1 MAELV
6 HTERAGLSAAIRAGL
21 PQRPARIGRLLA
33 SVTALGWVLSGAP
46 AADAGTF
53 TVTSAGDPG
62 ASGVSLRQA
71 IASANADSGSSFVL
85 FDASL
90 AGSTITLAQ
99 GQIPI
104 TRPMAIVGLG
114 ADKLTVSGN
123 LASSIFSMKT
133 NNAAQPVTVSGL
145 TLTNSVLAIY
155 ARNSSLIVQDSV
167 LSGNLNSNGGGASVL
182 AAYSSNNTFYAYLD
196 HDIIAS
202 NNATAAGKA
211 LYLYTAKGRFT
222 SCTISNNI
230 GTAVRLDL
238 GASLSVS
245 HSMISS
251 NTGPGF
257 IGLNSTHLTIS
268 DSSIIGN
275 SSASGGGGISVF
287 DTPLTILDSTIHGN
301 STGGDGGGILLTGNP
316 YRPVPGSS
324 LYMARSSVS
333 GNSAYDLGGGL
344 AVKRAFNVSINS
356 STFNDNQ
363 LTDFS
368 AGANGGGIG
377 LQVVTNDTTIY
388 NSTVYHNFAYNS
400 GGGIGIFDA
409 TTGNLSS
416 ILNTTI
422 VKNAT
427 FGSSS
432 NGIFGA
438 GQPQLVNAIVANNG
452 NSYAQTQDLSGSFS
466 VSYSLIKNASAAT
479 ISGNSNITDGTDP
492 LLGPLTVNG
501 GPTLTMLPS
510 PASPVLDAG
519 REFGVPQVDQ
529 RGLPRLVGA
538 GLDMGAVERQN
549 PEVMIF
555 RNGFDSS

>member
-71 IASANADSGSSFVL
+71 IAAANADSGSSFVL

>member
-1 MAELV
+1 MTELI
-6 HTERAGLSAAIRAGL
+6 HTERAGLSASIRAGL
-21 PQRPARIGRLLA
+21 PQTPARIGRLLA
-33 SVTALGWVLSGAP
+33 SVTALGWVVSGIP

-71 IASANADSGSSFVL
+71 IAAANADSGSSFVL

-90 AGSTITLAQ
+90 SGSTITLLQ

-104 TRPMAIVGLG
+104 TRAMAIVGPG
-114 ADKLTVSGN
+114 AEKLTVSGN

-133 NNAAQPVTVSGL
+133 HNASSPVTVSGL

-155 ARNSSLIVQDSV
+155 ARDSSLIVQDSV
-167 LSGNLNSNGGGASVL
+167 LSGNVNSNGGGASVL

-196 HDIIAS
+196 HDVIAS
-202 NNATAAGKA
+202 NNATVAGKA
-211 LYLYTAKGRFT
+211 LYLYTVKGRFT

-245 HSMISS
+245 QSLISS
-251 NTGPGF
+251 NTGGGF
-257 IGLNSTHLTIS
+257 SVINSKGLTIS
-268 DSSIIGN
+268 NSSVIGN
-275 SSASGGGGISVF
+275 SSAFAAGGISVY
-287 DTPLTILDSTIHGN
+287 DTALTILDSTIHGN
-301 STGGDGGGILLTGNP
+301 STAVDGGGILVDGSP
-316 YRPVPGSS
+316 FKAVPGGS

-344 AVKRAFNVSINS
+344 AVRRAFSVYINS

-368 AGANGGGIG
+368 TGANGGGIG

-409 TTGNLSS
+409 NTGNFAN

-422 VKNAT
+422 VKNGT
-427 FGSSS
+427 FSSSS
-432 NGIFGA
+432 NGIFA
-438 GQPQLVNAIVANNG
+438 TGQPFLANAIVANNS
-452 NSYAQTQDLSGSFS
+452 NSYGQMQDLSGSFS
-466 VSYSLIKNASAAT
+466 VQYSLIKDASAAT
-479 ISGNSNITDGTDP
+479 ISGSSNITNGTDP

-510 PASPVLDAG
+510 AASPVLEAG
-519 REFGVPQVDQ
+519 RELGLPRLDQ

-538 GLDMGAVERQN
+538 GIDMGAVERQK